1 MRKSSPSSVENPEAL
16 ILERLALAEARRR
29 GLLNPERGPASA
41 LSRIRTD
48 PAEIFTASGRTP
60 DDWQANLLR
69 STSKQMLLLCSRQAG
84 KSTVAAALAIKAA
97 LTQTPAL
104 VLLLSP
110 VLRQSGELFRD
121 KVKRFYNDLGRPVAV
136 VQESQL
142 AMELANGSRII
153 SLPGDEGT
161 IRGYS
166 GVSLLVID
174 EASRVPDDLYRAV
187 RPMLA
192 VSKGNLVC
200 LTTPWGKQ
208 GWFHKEWHGGG
219 DWERVRITAE
229 ECPRISGEFLE
240 EERRSMGESWYRQ
253 EYMCSFEDAGGSPLF
268 LPGWLDRAASLA
280 RDLAGKPRR
289 AKAIG
294 CDPGEGV
301 SSTVWVVVDELGVI
315 AVVSEKTADTSVIVG
330 KTAAMIKE
338 YGVEPGRVVFD
349 RGGGGKQHADLLES
363 KGCRVRTVGFGEAV
377 TAEPSYQQQS
387 VADRIGQR
395 SERYSYVNRR
405 AQLYG
410 QLRLL
415 LNPAHNERG
424 FAIPAE
430 FGELRRQLSPMPLLY
445 DGEGR
450 MRMLPK
456 NKKDPEG
463 KERTLQEILGVSP
476 DEADALVLA
485 VDGLQNETRKVK
497 VGAW

>member
-16 ILERLALAEARRR
+16 ILERLALAEAKRR
-29 GLLNPERGPASA
+29 GLKILPPEPGQVR
-41 LSRIRTD
+41 RIRSD
-48 PAEIFTASGRTP
+48 PPAIFAEGGRTP
-60 DDWQANLLR
+60 DPWQANLLR
-69 STSKQMLLLCSRQAG
+69 GSSRQILLNCSRQAG
-84 KSTVAAALAIKAA
+84 KSLTAAALALKTA
-97 LTQTPAL
+97 LTEAPAL
-104 VLLLSP
+104 ILLLSP
-110 VLRQSGELFRD
+110 TLRQSGELFRD
-121 KVKRFYNDLGRPVAV
+121 KVKRLYNDLGRPVPVA
-136 VQESQL
+136 QESQL
-142 AMELANGSRII
+142 AMELENGSRII

-166 GVSLLVID
+166 GVALLVID
-174 EASRVPDDLYRAV
+174 EAAWVSDELFRSV

-192 VSKGNLVC
+192 VSGGRLVC
-200 LTTPWGKQ
+200 LTTPYGKQ
-208 GWFHKEWHGGG
+208 GWFYKEWFGEGP
-219 DWERVRITAE
+219 WERVCITAE
-229 ECPRISGEFLE
+229 QCPRIPAAFLDE
-240 EERRSMGESWYRQ
+240 QRRSLGEASFRQ

-456 NKKDPEG
+456 SKKDPEG
-463 KERTLQEILGVSP
+463 TERTLQEILGVSP